1 MKVEGLKVIEKK
13 LKGFN
18 NFKLQG
24 GPLAFLV
31 EKLVHEGG
39 G

>member
-1 MKVEGLKVIEKK
+1 
-13 LKGFN
+13 
-18 NFKLQG
+18 LQG

-39 G
+39 GWIEGKS